1 MLLRNQVRVKETLK
15 RLRFTNRH
23 CQARL
28 THTILTVGRIRR
40 DGYSVGPGLL
50 GSVVT
55 IDDVIKTL
63 GRLGLAKIH
72 IKYSCVELYA
82 RRNVSTNLMLS
93 KPYHRKGGCTRLM

>member
-1 MLLRNQVRVKETLK
+1 MLLRNQVCVKETLK

-23 CQARL
+23 GQAGL
-28 THTILTVGRIRR
+28 SYAVLTVRWICC
-40 DGYSVGPGLL
+40 DGHSVGPGLL

-72 IKYSCVELYA
+72 IKYSYFELCAVNIICQTALLENYK
-82 RRNVSTNLMLS
+82 LMS
-93 KPYHRKGGCTRLM
+93 NDVQI